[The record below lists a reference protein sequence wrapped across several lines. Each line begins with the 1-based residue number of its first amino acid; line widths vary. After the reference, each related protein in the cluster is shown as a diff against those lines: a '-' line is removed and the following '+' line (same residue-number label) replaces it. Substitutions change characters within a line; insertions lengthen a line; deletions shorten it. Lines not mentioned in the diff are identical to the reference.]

1 MKENESQVRFRIS
14 ELRDHTGTWMIT
26 RLEPDGTELGRAL
39 RMPNGTYLHV
49 AAIHFF
55 PPGGGNYRVD
65 TGAEIT
71 DSETI
76 KVLESS
82 YLDAMQQREQEK

>member
-14 ELRDHTGTWMIT
+14 ELRDHPGTWMIT

-39 RMPNGTYLHV
+39 RMADGTYFEVKAVHL
-49 AAIHFF
+49 F

-71 DSETI
+71 DSEI
-76 KVLESS
+76 INILEAS
-82 YLDAMQQREQEK
+82 YLDAMKQREQEI